1 MEERSIFKVQDTFA
15 EFELTCGEDGEYFV
29 SMETRD
35 IDGDVDI
42 TCIDLTRDQLHKLYK
57 ALINEFFFKGNLTI
71 LPSNDV
77 KYSVDVANLPV
88 GIFPSTESK
97 IEYLNAT
104 MRITD
109 AEAEAI
115 NKIIKKQKEDER
127 KRGSQS

>member
-15 EFELTCGEDGEYFV
+15 EFELTCGEDGKYFI
-29 SMETRD
+29 SMEARD

-42 TCIDLTRDQLHKLYK
+42 ACIDLTRDQVRELYK
-57 ALINEFFFKGNLTI
+57 ALMHEFFIKGNNLMS
-71 LPSNDV
+71 PSNDV
-77 KYSVDVANLPV
+77 VNLPV

-109 AEAEAI
+109 DEQEAI
-115 NKIIKKQKEDER
+115 NRILKKQKEDER